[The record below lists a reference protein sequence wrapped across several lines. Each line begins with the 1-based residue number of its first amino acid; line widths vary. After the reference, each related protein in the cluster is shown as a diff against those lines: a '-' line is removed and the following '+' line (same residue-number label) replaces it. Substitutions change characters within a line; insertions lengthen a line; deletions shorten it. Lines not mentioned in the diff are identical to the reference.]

1 MAEPARLGEDPW
13 GTLTARESV
22 LLKKAGE
29 RVFELSRRVAELER
43 AVERLE
49 SELAGARELL
59 AESREV
65 RNVLVAQV
73 TSLQT
78 DLDREYDER
87 SELRKLLA
95 SLHIQMQELLPVVTG
110 LSKSYRDEGPPAVG
124 ATRPLPRGR
133 RPPERRPRGLVS
145 SATGELRRLAAG
157 LPGANL
163 RLKLRPSRG
172 RWCL

>member
-1 MAEPARLGEDPW
+1 MAEPARLADDPW
-13 GTLTARESV
+13 GTLTARESE

-43 AVERLE
+43 TVERLE

-78 DLDREYDER
+78 DLDREYEER
-87 SELRKLLA
+87 SELRRLLA

-110 LSKSYRDEGPPAVG
+110 LSKSYRDEGPPAV
-124 ATRPLPRGR
+124 AAPPPLQRGR
-133 RPPERRPRGLVS
+133 HPPKRNSRSLVS
-145 SATGELRRLAAG
+145 SAALEFKRFTRGLRG
-157 LPGANL
+157 
-163 RLKLRPSRG
+163 
-172 RWCL
+172 